1 MMKRAVLLVFVL
13 AGLSAMTLQAQRAP
27 GIKPPIKWGD
37 IPQEHL
43 EMDHYAPDSNAAVVI
58 LADYGDVY
66 VEADGAVVFERHRR
80 IKILTEAGY
89 DGGTVSIPYYADKKT
104 RVAAVP

>member
-1 MMKRAVLLVFVL
+1 MKRVVLIVFVL
-13 AGLSAMTLQAQRAP
+13 AGLSAMTLHAQRAP
-27 GIKPPIKWGD
+27 GKKPPIKWGD

-43 EMDHYAPDSNAAVVI
+43 EMDHYAPDTNAAVVI

-66 VEADGAVVFERHRR
+66 FEGDGEMVFERHRR

-89 DGGTVSIPYYADKKT
+89 D
-104 RVAAVP
+104 